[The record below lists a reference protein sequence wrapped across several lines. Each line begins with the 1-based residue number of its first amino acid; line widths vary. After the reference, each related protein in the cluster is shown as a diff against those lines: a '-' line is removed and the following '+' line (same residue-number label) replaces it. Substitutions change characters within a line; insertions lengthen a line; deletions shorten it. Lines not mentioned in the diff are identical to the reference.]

1 MKTKQMAHEQYCKR
15 FEKNK
20 YLEQESELFKQ
31 EILNLKNAITEY
43 EKENFV
49 EVDESWKVLFM
60 KRFREVKQMK
70 RVTKWGDD
78 SITYNEKRELECGEY
93 CDSCSQGAGN
103 CKTIENMIKK
113 LATYEDLEEQGLLV
127 RLPCKVG
134 DIVYVDS
141 AILPIED
148 IECYEDIG
156 NKIPSYFQGRVVSF
170 RFAKRNWV
178 KIAVKAKWLHE
189 WIDDETGLESDY
201 IECEKYFSIL
211 LSTIGKTVFLTREEA
226 DKKLEELKHE

>member
-1 MKTKQMAHEQYCKR
+1 MER
-15 FEKNK
+15 
-20 YLEQESELFKQ
+20 L
-31 EILNLKNAITEY
+31 
-43 EKENFV
+43 
-49 EVDESWKVLFM
+49 
-60 KRFREVKQMK
+60 
-70 RVTKWGDD
+70 TKWEDG

-103 CKTIENMIKK
+103 CKTVENMIKK

-148 IECYEDIG
+148 MECYEDID
-156 NKIPSYFQGRVVSF
+156 NKIPSYFQGRVVSL
-170 RFAKRNWV
+170 RFAQRNWV

-189 WIDDETGLESDY
+189 WIDDETGPESDY
-201 IECEKYFSIL
+201 IECEKNFSIL

-226 DKKLEELKHE
+226 AKKLEEMKHE

>member
-1 MKTKQMAHEQYCKR
+1 MER
-15 FEKNK
+15 
-20 YLEQESELFKQ
+20 L
-31 EILNLKNAITEY
+31 
-43 EKENFV
+43 
-49 EVDESWKVLFM
+49 
-60 KRFREVKQMK
+60 
-70 RVTKWGDD
+70 TKWEDD

-103 CKTIENMIKK
+103 CKTVENMIKK

-141 AILPIED
+141 EILPIADMVCHED
-148 IECYEDIG
+148 VD

-178 KIAVKAKWLHE
+178 KIA
-189 WIDDETGLESDY
+189 
-201 IECEKYFSIL
+201 
-211 LSTIGKTVFLTREEA
+211 
-226 DKKLEELKHE
+226 